1 MLISV
6 TAICTCASPST
17 SNILGCW
24 SPSCA
29 RRLSTRSRLSFVRLQ
44 HSEMEMIFLFF
55 NFYFYSPPPPPPLTH
70 THWQLPGFRGV
81 KACIIF
87 HQLSV
92 RYRQKRLLWN
102 SLTACSLAWTSLMSD
117 CSLFLAWTRRSGDGF
132 ARQMQL
138 CVCEGVKL
146 HKKADWM
153 EKVSIMRT
161 SNQSKTKA
169 HMKKVLGLLWLVWVV
184 RLVSWQGV
192 SVSVHINFS
201 GRQL

>member
-1 MLISV
+1 MCVSIH
-6 TAICTCASPST
+6 
-17 SNILGCW
+17 
-24 SPSCA
+24 
-29 RRLSTRSRLSFVRLQ
+29 LQ
-44 HSEMEMIFLFF
+44 HSGLLIPVVRQKTLNPFTALFCSTSAFRDGNDLSFF
-55 NFYFYSPPPPPPLTH
+55 NFYFYSPPPPLTH

-192 SVSVHINFS
+192 SVSVHVNFS